1 MQNYK
6 QNKYKKFFRVKFQ
19 YGSHFKK
26 FLKQKRYGYKFVPV
40 HGILNINF
48 SFNNT
53 IGVLTDLSGNTKL
66 LVSAGTLKF
75 KNSKKSSKYS
85 METVV
90 KDLAVKSK
98 NLGYKRIF
106 LHLSG
111 VGKGKVKCLKLL
123 NKAKLNVLLISDF
136 TSLPHNGCRPPKI
149 RRL

>member
-1 MQNYK
+1 MFTK
-6 QNKYKKFFRVKFQ
+6 TFFLYF
-19 YGSHFKK
+19 FK
-26 FLKQKRYGYKFVPV
+26 LLNILSRSLSLSA
-40 HGILNINF
+40 LNINF

-85 METVV
+85 MEMVV
-90 KDLAVKSK
+90 KELALRAKK
-98 NLGYKRIF
+98 LGYQRIF

-123 NKAKLNVLLISDF
+123 NKVKLNVLLIADF
-136 TSLPHNGCRPPKI
+136 TSLPHNGCRPPKV

>member
-6 QNKYKKFFRVKFQ
+6 QNKYKKFFKMKFK

-26 FLKQKRYGYKFVPV
+26 ILEQKKYGYKFVPV

-53 IGVLTDLSGNTKL
+53 IGVLTDLSGKAEL
-66 LVSAGTLKF
+66 VVSAGTLKF

-85 METVV
+85 MEMVV
-90 KDLAVKSK
+90 KELTFRAK

-111 VGKGKVKCLKLL
+111 IGQGKVKCLRLI
-123 NKAKLNVLLISDF
+123 NKAKLNVLLIADF
-136 TSLPHNGCRPPKI
+136 TSLPHNGCRPSKI